1 MLIVLLVCIAL
12 LVCIILLAVLLV
24 CIALLAVLLLAFFV
38 DLSPVILIVCSGVVG
53 YVARMIAGMKKGGAD
68 Q

>member
-1 MLIVLLVCIAL
+1 MIIESDLPPVLCAGF
-12 LVCIILLAVLLV
+12 
-24 CIALLAVLLLAFFV
+24 LAVLLLAFFV